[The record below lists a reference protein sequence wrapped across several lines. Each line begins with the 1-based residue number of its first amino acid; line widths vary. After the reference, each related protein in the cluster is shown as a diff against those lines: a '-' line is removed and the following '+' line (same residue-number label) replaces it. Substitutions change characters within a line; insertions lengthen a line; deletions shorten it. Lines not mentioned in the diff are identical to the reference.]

1 MNIEDLDFEDSR
13 TWDMICDGSVKGCF
27 QIEGHLGKTWAQ
39 KLKPRNLNE
48 LAALIS
54 LIRPGCLKAK
64 IDGKSMT
71 EKYVDRKQGNEEI
84 EYMHDSIK
92 GILKETYGVIVFQEQ
107 SMKIA
112 EEMAKFD
119 LKEADNL
126 RKAIGKKKADLMSQV
141 REKFLQGCSE
151 NNIDEKKSVEVFDI
165 IEKSNRYSFNKSHAV
180 AYAKMAYWSAY
191 LKCYYPE
198 KFFKHWL
205 RNASEKIDPDLEKRQ
220 LIMAAKAED
229 INVYGP
235 SIRYLD
241 ENFSWHNESIYFG
254 VCNVKNVGKAH
265 LEKFK
270 NLISAWD
277 RPLSWSELVIKVLPH
292 INKKSMENL
301 IKVGF
306 FGGLKKSRSEML
318 HEFSCVKELTK
329 KELECLD
336 CCVDASNFQIN
347 FKSHIEH
354 FISKGIKKDGGY
366 ISSESRLVKVKNI
379 LSRLNNPGRFL
390 DDNPSMY
397 AKIEDKL
404 LGCAV
409 SHSELNSCADA
420 AHANSTC
427 KEVSDGK
434 FDRSTVACIIKRIKE
449 HVTKNNDEMAFLSVE
464 DNSGELENIVIFPD
478 IYSQNKDII
487 YEEST
492 VLLTGEIKD
501 KKRKSFVV
509 ENIFS
514 I

>member
-92 GILKETYGVIVFQEQ
+92 DILKETYGVIVFQEQ

-151 NNIDEKKSVEVFDI
+151 NNIDEKKSVKVFDI

-191 LKCYYPE
+191 LKCYYPD
-198 KFFKHWL
+198 KFFKYWL
-205 RNASEKIDPDLEKRQ
+205 RNAGEKIDPDLEKRQ
-220 LIMAAKAED
+220 LIMAAKNEN
-229 INVYGP
+229 IEVYGP
-235 SIRYLD
+235 SMLYLN
-241 ENFSWHNESIYFG
+241 ENFEWHNESIYFG
-254 VCNVKNVGKAH
+254 ACNVKNVGKAH
-265 LEKFK
+265 LEKYQE
-270 NLISAWD
+270 LTAEWD
-277 RPLSWSELVIKVLPH
+277 RKLTWSELLICVLPY
-292 INKKSMENL
+292 INKKAVENL

-306 FGGLKKSRSEML
+306 FSGLKKPRSEML

-329 KELECLD
+329 KELESLSGCID
-336 CCVDASNFQIN
+336 KSNSNLPLLALLEF
-347 FKSHIEH
+347 FIE
-354 FISKGIKKDGGY
+354 KGSKKDGGL
-366 ISSESRLVKVKNI
+366 ISTASRLKKVKDI
-379 LSRLNNPGRFL
+379 ITRLQNPGRDL
-390 DDNPSMY
+390 LDNPAMY
-397 AKIEDKL
+397 AKIEEKL
-404 LGCAV
+404 LGCAIA
-409 SHSELNSCADA
+409 HSELNACAEA
-420 AHANSTC
+420 AHADATC
-427 KEVSDGK
+427 KELSDGRLDK
-434 FDRSTVACIIKRIKE
+434 STIACIIKRIKE
-449 HVTKNNDEMAFLSVE
+449 HKTKNDDSMAFLSVE

-492 VLLTGEIKD
+492 VLLTGQVRD
-501 KKRKSFVV
+501 KKRKSFIVD
-509 ENIFS
+509 NIFS

>member
-1 MNIEDLDFEDSR
+1 MNIEDLDFEDSKV
-13 TWDMICDGSVKGCF
+13 WDMMCVGSVKGCF

-39 KLKPRNLNE
+39 KLKPRNINE

-64 IDGKSMT
+64 VDGKSMT
-71 EKYVDRKQGNEEI
+71 EKYVDRKHNIEKV
-84 EYMHDSIK
+84 EYMHDSITD
-92 GILKETYGVIVFQEQ
+92 ILEETYGVIVFQEQ

-112 EEMAKFD
+112 EKMADFN
-119 LKEADNL
+119 LKEADDL
-126 RKAIGKKKADLMSQV
+126 RKAIGKKKADLMRQV
-141 REKFLQGCSE
+141 REKFIAGCIKNDISE
-151 NNIDEKKSVEVFDI
+151 EKAIEVFDI

-180 AYAKMAYWSAY
+180 AYAIMAYWSAY
-191 LKCYYPE
+191 LKCHYPE

-205 RNASEKIDPDLEKRQ
+205 RNANEKIDPDLEKRQ

-235 SIRYLD
+235 SIRYLH

-254 VCNVKNVGKAH
+254 LCNVKNVGKAH

-270 NLISAWD
+270 NLVSDWD
-277 RPLSWSELVIKVLPH
+277 RDLSWSELVIKVLPEV
-292 INKKSMENL
+292 NKKAVENL

-306 FGGLKKSRSEML
+306 FGGLRKSRSEML
-318 HEFSCVKELTK
+318 HEHSCVLELTK
-329 KELECLD
+329 KELAGLRS
-336 CCVDASNFQIN
+336 CVDASNFQID
-347 FKSHIEH
+347 FKSHVQY
-354 FISKGIKKDGGY
+354 FISKGLKRDGGF
-366 ISSESRLVKVKNI
+366 ISTESRLVKVQNI
-379 LSRLNNPGRFL
+379 LSRLNNPGRSL
-390 DDNPSMY
+390 VDNPSMY
-397 AKIEDKL
+397 AKIEEKL

-409 SHSELNSCADA
+409 SHSELNACADA
-420 AHANSTC
+420 AHADATC

-434 FDRSTVACIIKRIKE
+434 IDKSTLACIVKRIRE
-449 HVTKNNDEMAFLSVE
+449 HKTKNDDEMAFLSVE

-492 VLLTGEIKD
+492 LLLTGEIKD
-501 KKRKSFVV
+501 KKRRSFIV
-509 ENIFS
+509 ESIFS